1 MSDRGKSTQSPLG
14 ENLRSAY
21 SDTVDE
27 GVPAE
32 FQELIDRNLKQA
44 FDDTVSEGVPDRFA
58 DLIAQLSE
66 KTKNAGT
73 Q

>member
-1 MSDRGKSTQSPLG
+1 M
-14 ENLRSAY
+14 
-21 SDTVDE
+21 
-27 GVPAE
+27 
-32 FQELIDRNLKQA
+32 DRNLKQA